1 MNYCHLTRQSTP
13 DGNYWPGRAWQV
25 LPNKTSLV
33 QDSEACQKGCGQ
45 WEGEK
50 QRKTRRKTLPRNH
63 PAAPGGGRWP
73 KRRGNKFIQKKENK
87 ADPKA
92 EDTVRAK
99 E

>member
-1 MNYCHLTRQSTP
+1 M
-13 DGNYWPGRAWQV
+13 
-25 LPNKTSLV
+25 
-33 QDSEACQKGCGQ
+33 
-45 WEGEK
+45 
-50 QRKTRRKTLPRNH
+50 PRNH

-87 ADPKA
+87 VDPKA